1 MRQQKAG
8 RSLVADPAVDLGQ
21 VGWVRRGARS
31 LAAARL
37 GLEAGLPNATASNA
51 VLSGINSKDSIC
63 LALTGRTSK
72 SQSHL
77 QAVDELRRA
86 GRGGRN
92 VAPLLQRLLQLKSKS
107 QYENDSVSARD
118 ATSAV
123 AWATRLFEAACEIA
137 NG

>member
-1 MRQQKAG
+1 MSPSFLVRQHLDKAEEF
-8 RSLVADPAVDLGQ
+8 
-21 VGWVRRGARS
+21 

-51 VLSGINSKDSIC
+51 VLSGINSKDAIC
-63 LALTGRTSK
+63 LALTSRTSK
-72 SQSHL
+72 SQNHL

-92 VAPLLQRLLQLKSKS
+92 AAPLLQRLLQLKSKS